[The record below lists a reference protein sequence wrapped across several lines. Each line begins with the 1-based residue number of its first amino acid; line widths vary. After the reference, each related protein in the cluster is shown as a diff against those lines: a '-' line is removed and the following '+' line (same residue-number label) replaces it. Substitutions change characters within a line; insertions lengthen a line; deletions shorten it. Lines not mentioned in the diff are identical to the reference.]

1 MKKRIEGFSFLTSE
15 YWFIGYIRNS
25 LSHARWFLVLVILSI
40 APLSISEAC
49 PYPKDDAKRPSPGP
63 GFCNV
68 IINGNGEWCG
78 PNEITDFN
86 ARVFKITSLNGDLP
100 KKTFVKKGN
109 YSGGGC
115 TFWNFDGE
123 YGGCWYE
130 GPTFKKTECTACRED
145 QISTPNGCACPAGTE
160 EIEGQCL
167 PECEIGDIR
176 NDKGECISPPSEICP
191 TGDCLADLCPN
202 GNLLCHDG
210 DLEDILYPQGK
221 PEPNP
226 WECEKD
232 ESSVSSQPVSAKG
245 AKRFE
250 EACLTLRY
258 KTSSISVGLSYD
270 SRWADINTQRALA
283 TLGKGWTR
291 SHTQML
297 GIANAPAKLTYVAA
311 SGVEYNFLPNLAK
324 TEWRAEGLEDDEATM
339 VITQDGK
346 KWLVTYNSGLTELF
360 YPDGLL
366 AEACSENAD
375 VCRQYEYKHQKI
387 GDKQYIINTIHL
399 TDKGSSTPKQTMEL
413 LILLGENGKRLVSVR
428 DATSGLPSEIK
439 REITF
444 DYNKDGMLESITR
457 PDGAKTSYEYDSAG
471 YITARIN
478 PSMQTNSGDLS
489 AGWRHEVVYE
499 DTEQETYPKRRVKE
513 QKWVDDNGNVQFKK
527 VFNWDDTSTTI
538 ETWDYSTSSP
548 TKVLT
553 EKTDIDEKGRAVK
566 VYNPNTTAFYT
577 QYIYC
582 DVANEPAH
590 CPSDQSAEN
599 VRRVIAPN
607 GSSTEYSYDKQ
618 GNLTRTTLNPAG
630 ATQAPTPVPVI
641 DTDGDGISDLD
652 EVSLYGTNPSANDS
666 DGDGLSDGDE
676 INVHNTDPTVADS
689 DGDGLSDGDEIN
701 IHGTDPLNNDT
712 DGDGMSDGDEVAS
725 GGNPLVDINAIL
737 MIILDWRR

>member
-1 MKKRIEGFSFLTSE
+1 MIKKIDAAIYTCSIALMWLTS
-15 YWFIGYIRNS
+15 FFS
-25 LSHARWFLVLVILSI
+25 TVA
-40 APLSISEAC
+40 EAGC
-49 PYPKDDAKRPSPGP
+49 YAGDYNRSPP
-63 GFCNV
+63 EAGFCNV
-68 IINGNGEWCG
+68 ILVGNGESCG
-78 PNEITDFN
+78 PNDIGHDNSRIYGTV
-86 ARVFKITSLNGDLP
+86 AIGQPLP
-100 KKTFVKKGN
+100 SISFGKKGK
-109 YSGGGC
+109 YSGGTC
-115 TFWNFDGE
+115 TFANL
-123 YGGCWYE
+123 YGKSVGCWYS
-130 GPTFKKTECTACRED
+130 GPEPTAAECNGCRED
-145 QISTPNGCACPAGTE
+145 QISTPDGCACPAGTE

-176 NDKGECISPPSEICP
+176 NDEGECISPPSEICP

-202 GNLLCHDG
+202 GNLLCNNG

-270 SRWADINTQRALA
+270 NRWADINTQRALA

-297 GIANAPAKLTYVAA
+297 GIANAPAKLTYVAT
-311 SGVEYNFLPNLAK
+311 SGVEYNFLPNSAE

-346 KWLVTYNSGLTELF
+346 KWLVTYNSGLTERF

-366 AEACSENAD
+366 AEACSETAD
-375 VCRQYEYKHQKI
+375 VCRQYEYEYQEI
-387 GDKQYIINTIHL
+387 GDEQYIINTIHL

-428 DATSGLPSEIK
+428 DATSGLPSELK

-444 DYNKDGMLESITR
+444 DYNEDGMLESITR

-527 VFNWDDTSTTI
+527 VFNWDDTSTSI

-553 EKTDIDEKGRAVK
+553 EKTDFDEKGRAVK

-582 DVANEPAH
+582 DVANEPVH

-630 ATQAPTPVPVI
+630 ATQAPTPVPVS

-652 EVSLYGTNPSANDS
+652 EVSTYGTNPSANDS

-737 MIILDWRR
+737 MIILDWR